1 MGTLIR
7 PPLEEL
13 QHKAQ
18 WMSLLMLAV
27 SMHVL
32 EAGLPGL
39 GPWLKPGL
47 ANVITLITLVLLGPG
62 AALALAITRVFAG
75 SMLIGTMLTPTFV
88 MSFSG
93 AVGAALV
100 MLATWRF
107 LPGVSLIGISLLGAV
122 AHMLMQ
128 FVVVEA
134 LFIQQP
140 AIYYLLPPF
149 LLASCITGWVNGAIA
164 AYIISRL
171 HTGDMIHAG
180 RMNG

>member
-1 MGTLIR
+1 MQAKTILAR
-7 PPLEEL
+7 PSLEEL

-39 GPWLKPGL
+39 GPWFKPGL
-47 ANVITLITLVLLGPG
+47 ANVVTLITLALLGPG
-62 AALALAITRVFAG
+62 AAMALAIARVFTG

-88 MSFSG
+88 MSLSG
-93 AVGAALV
+93 ALAAAAV
-100 MLATWRF
+100 MLAAWRW
-107 LPGVSLIGISLLGAV
+107 LPGISLIGISLLGAI
-122 AHMLMQ
+122 AHVLAQ
-128 FVVVEA
+128 FAVVES

-149 LLASCITGWVNGAIA
+149 LLISCATGWINGAIA
-164 AYIISRL
+164 VYIVPRL
-171 HTGDMIHAG
+171 RHITDE
-180 RMNG
+180 

>member
-1 MGTLIR
+1 MQVKALEMIR
-7 PPLEEL
+7 PSLEEL

-47 ANVITLITLVLLGPG
+47 ANVITLITLVLLGPR
-62 AALALAITRVFAG
+62 AALALAIARVFTG

-88 MSFSG
+88 MSLSG
-93 AVGAALV
+93 AMAATLT
-100 MLATWRF
+100 MLAAWRW
-107 LPGVSLIGISLLGAV
+107 LPGISLIGISLLGAI
-122 AHMLMQ
+122 AHMLAQ
-128 FVVVEA
+128 FVVVES
-134 LFIQQP
+134 LFIQQS

-149 LLASCITGWVNGAIA
+149 LLISCATGWINGAIA
-164 AYIISRL
+164 TYITPRL
-171 HTGDMIHAG
+171 FHRIHE
-180 RMNG
+180 

>member
-1 MGTLIR
+1 MQVETTIIR
-7 PPLEEL
+7 PPLKEL
-13 QHKAQ
+13 QDKAQ

-47 ANVITLITLVLLGPG
+47 ANVITLITLILLGPK
-62 AALALAITRVFAG
+62 AALALTIARVFTG

-93 AVGAALV
+93 ALAAAFV
-100 MLATWRF
+100 MLAAWRW
-107 LPGVSLIGISLLGAV
+107 LPGISLIGVSLLGAI
-122 AHMLMQ
+122 AHMLAQ
-128 FVVVEA
+128 FAIVNTF
-134 LFIQQP
+134 FIQQS

-149 LLASCITGWVNGAIA
+149 LLVSCITGWLNGSIA
-164 AYIISRL
+164 AYITPRL
-171 HTGDMIHAG
+171 QT
-180 RMNG
+180 RFKECL